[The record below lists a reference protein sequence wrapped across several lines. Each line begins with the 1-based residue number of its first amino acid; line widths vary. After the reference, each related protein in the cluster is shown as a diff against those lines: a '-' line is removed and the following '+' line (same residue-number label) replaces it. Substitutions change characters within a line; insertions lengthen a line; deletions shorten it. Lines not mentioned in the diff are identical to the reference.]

1 MPLVW
6 KLIGGDWAIRSNTRG
21 CVLFG
26 FLEMCQQTFSWHPAV
41 LVLSAAS
48 CFIFLGISCHISWG
62 NFSQYFP
69 FATFYFDFL
78 WQRRRKNCS
87 KRDFFFFF
95 SLRKAITGT
104 SGLLWYCLEGGNQR
118 AGVVR
123 FCLYCFFL
131 WLLLSHAGSAPA
143 TWIYQAPSDC
153 TYAVTVVGVQQL
165 LCSIAGLDNPW
176 LVQQGRIWSLSFS
189 AFLWRK
195 SQERASSNIVPKRK
209 MNERPGYALGCCRN
223 L

>member
-95 SLRKAITGT
+95 PEKGNNRHIWFIMVLFRRRK
-104 SGLLWYCLEGGNQR
+104 SEGGGGEVLFVLLFPLASPVTRRLSPCHLNLP
-118 AGVVR
+118 GPLG
-123 FCLYCFFL
+123 LYVCCNCCGCSAAALFNSRLGQPLASATGQDLEPFFL
-131 WLLLSHAGSAPA
+131 CIFVEEKP
-143 TWIYQAPSDC
+143 
-153 TYAVTVVGVQQL
+153 
-165 LCSIAGLDNPW
+165 
-176 LVQQGRIWSLSFS
+176 
-189 AFLWRK
+189 
-195 SQERASSNIVPKRK
+195 RACIFQHSPK
-209 MNERPGYALGCCRN
+209 A
-223 L
+223 